1 MKSGF
6 FPKLAWTGIKKN
18 RKLYIPYILS
28 CIGMVMMFY
37 IIQSL
42 SYSELLTQMKG
53 GGNLET
59 MLGLGKFVIAAFALI
74 FLFYTNSFL
83 VRRRYREFGLYNIL
97 GMDKRSISRIIVW
110 ESLIIAVISL
120 VTGLVLGFALSKLAE
135 LGLANVV
142 RADINYSFT
151 ISGEAFAF
159 TAEMFGAIFLLLLAK
174 SLIQVRFSRP
184 LELLRSE
191 NAGEKPPR
199 ANWVFAVL
207 GLLLLGGA
215 YYISVSIKS
224 PLSAIFLFFVAVI
237 MVIVATYLLFMAGS
251 VALCKLLQKN
261 KNYYYK
267 KSHFVSVSSMVYRM
281 KRNGAGLASICILST
296 MVLVMLTS
304 SSSLYFGANDS
315 ISSRFPTENEIS
327 LDVESIDNLAEEK
340 ISIVREG
347 YEKVFAEHN
356 AKPENL
362 TEYRYCVI
370 TGLMTDRKV
379 DPDSAININLEFGG
393 FDNLR
398 QLYFVSAEDYNKIMG
413 TDISLGEN
421 EAMLYTLRADYD
433 RDTIEFSGLTLNI
446 VGTLDGFINI
456 SDANTIVLPSLM
468 LVIPDYETLRPLE
481 SMLDYNGQPMLET
494 KWNYGYDLSVD
505 DEEAIE
511 IYNEQTGSLGN
522 VDFINADGTGYS
534 YSGGCKAAEKADFF
548 TTVGGLFFVGIILSI
563 VFIFAAV
570 MIIYYKQITEG
581 YEDQAR
587 FEIMQKVGMTK
598 ADIKKS
604 INSQVL
610 TVFFAPLVFAGLH
623 LGFAFPLVWKLLQ
636 MFNLHNLSLVIW
648 VNIGAFI
655 IFGIFYAIIYK
666 VTAGAYYSI
675 VSGADSEN

>member
-1 MKSGF
+1 MKTGF

-18 RKLYIPYILS
+18 RKLYVPYILS
-28 CIGMVMMFY
+28 CIGMIMMFY

-59 MLGLGKFVIAAFALI
+59 ILGLGKFVIAVFALI

-83 VRRRYREFGLYNIL
+83 IRRRYREFGLYNIL

-120 VTGLVLGFALSKLAE
+120 VAGLILGFALSKLAE

-142 RADINYSFT
+142 HADINYSFT
-151 ISGEAFAF
+151 LSSEAFVF
-159 TAEMFGAIFLLLLAK
+159 TAEMFAAIFLLLLVK
-174 SLIQVRFSRP
+174 SLIQVRNSRP

-199 ANWVFAVL
+199 ANWVFAVI
-207 GLLLLGGA
+207 GLLILGGA

-224 PLSAIFLFFVAVI
+224 PLSAITLFFVAVI
-237 MVIVATYLLFMAGS
+237 MVIVATYILFMAGS

-267 KSHFVSVSSMVYRM
+267 KNHFVSVSSMVYRM

-315 ISSRFPTENEIS
+315 IEARFPTENEIA
-327 LDVESIDNLAEEK
+327 LDVEGLDNLSEEK
-340 ISIVREG
+340 LSVVREA

-356 AKPENL
+356 AVPENVS
-362 TEYRYCVI
+362 EYRYCVI
-370 TGLMTDRKV
+370 TGLMTSDTDINADQSSV
-379 DPDSAININLEFGG
+379 DFSIAQYE
-393 FDNLR
+393 NLR
-398 QLYFVSAEDYNKIMG
+398 QLYFVSQDDYNKAMG

-421 EAMLYTLRADYD
+421 EAMLYTMHGTYD
-433 RDTIEFSGLTLNI
+433 RDTLEMNGMKLNI
-446 VGTLDGFINI
+446 VGTLDDFISI
-456 SDANTIVLPSLM
+456 SDANTIVMPSL
-468 LVIPDYETLRPLE
+468 LFVVHDYEVLRPLE
-481 SMLDYNGQPMLET
+481 SMIDTTGESMLST
-494 KWNYGYDLSVD
+494 YWNYGYDLSVD
-505 DEEAIE
+505 DEEAIA
-511 IYNEQTGSLGN
+511 IYREQTDCLSDIEFLM
-522 VDFINADGTGYS
+522 ADNNGYGF
-534 YSGGCKAAEKADFF
+534 SGGCKADEIADFF
-548 TTVGGLFFVGIILSI
+548 TTYGGLFFIGIILSI

-570 MIIYYKQITEG
+570 MIIYYKQISEG
-581 YEDQAR
+581 YEDQSR

-598 ADIKKS
+598 TDIKKS

-610 TVFFAPLVFAGLH
+610 TVFFAPLVFAGMH
-623 LGFAFPLVWKLLQ
+623 LAFAFPLVWKLLQ
-636 MFNLHNLSLVIW
+636 LFNLSNLSLVIW
-648 VNIGAFI
+648 VNVGAFVA
-655 IFGIFYAIIYK
+655 FGIFYAIVYK
-666 VTAGAYYSI
+666 LTAGAYYSI
-675 VSGADSEN
+675 VSGSDSKS